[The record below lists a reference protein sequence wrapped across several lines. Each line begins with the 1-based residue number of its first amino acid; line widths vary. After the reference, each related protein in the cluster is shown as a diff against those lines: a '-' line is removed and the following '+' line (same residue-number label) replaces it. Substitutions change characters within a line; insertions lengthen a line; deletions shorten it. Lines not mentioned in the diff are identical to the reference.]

1 MGKIKSLFSKNK
13 EIILYL
19 IFGVLTTL
27 VSILSFWL
35 LGLVIPSKFYLIT
48 NIISCIIAIVFAF
61 ITNKSFVFESKSWSK
76 EQLKKEFPKFFG
88 ARAFG
93 IGVEE
98 LGLWL
103 LIRVCAIKGTEIF
116 SFYLNGDLI
125 AKIIMS
131 VIVIILNYFF
141 SKFLVFKKR

>member
-1 MGKIKSLFSKNK
+1 MGKIKSLFSKYR
-13 EIILYL
+13 EIVLYL

-27 VSILSFWL
+27 VSILSYWL
-35 LGLVIPSKFYLIT
+35 FSLFIPSRLYLIT
-48 NIISCIIAIVFAF
+48 NIISCTIAIIFAF
-61 ITNKSFVFESKSWSK
+61 ITNKPFVFQSKSWSK
-76 EQLKKEFPKFFG
+76 ELLKKEFPKFFG
-88 ARAFG
+88 ARVFG

-103 LIRVCAIKGTEIF
+103 LVRICAIKGVEIF
-116 SFYLNGDLI
+116 SVYLNGDLI

>member
-1 MGKIKSLFSKNK
+1 MGKIKSLFSKYK

-35 LGLVIPSKFYLIT
+35 LSFFIPAKLYLIT
-48 NIISCIIAIVFAF
+48 NIISCIIAIIFAF
-61 ITNKSFVFESKSWSK
+61 VTNKPFVFESNSWSK

-88 ARAFG
+88 GRAFG
-93 IGVEE
+93 IGLEE
-98 LGLWL
+98 FGLWL
-103 LIRVCAIKGTEIF
+103 LVDIFAIKGVEIF
-116 SFYLNGDLI
+116 SLYLYGDLI

-131 VIVIILNYFF
+131 VIVIILNYFI